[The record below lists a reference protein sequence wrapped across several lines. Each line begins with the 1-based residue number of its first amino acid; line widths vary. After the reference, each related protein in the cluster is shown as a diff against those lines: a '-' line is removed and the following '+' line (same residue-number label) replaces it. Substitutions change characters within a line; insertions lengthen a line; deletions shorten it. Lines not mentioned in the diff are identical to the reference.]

1 MAHVTADLTSTLV
14 TLFDELVRGA
24 GPASG
29 FILNPGD
36 PGLLASLDRL
46 DARQASASAAAGGA
60 SIAAHV
66 DHVRYGLSL
75 MNRWAAG
82 EDPFATATWGQSWE
96 RGTVT
101 DAEWADRRAALAREA
116 DAWRRAL
123 GTPRQVDDTELAA
136 LIASVAHLAYHLGAI
151 RQIDRA
157 AQGPREGTS

>member
-1 MAHVTADLTSTLV
+1 MAHDTANLTSTLV
-14 TLFDELVRGA
+14 TLFDELVLGA

-29 FILNPGD
+29 FVLNPGD

-46 DARQASASAAAGGA
+46 DAREASAEAPAGGA

-82 EDPFATATWGQSWE
+82 EDPFATATWDLSWK

-101 DAEWADRRAALAREA
+101 DAEWKDRRAALSREA
-116 DAWRRAL
+116 EAWRRVL
-123 GTPRQVDDTELAA
+123 GASRQVDDTELSG
-136 LIASVAHLAYHLGAI
+136 LVASVAHLAYHLGAI
-151 RQIDRA
+151 RQINKT
-157 AQGPREGTS
+157 AQGPREGNN